1 MTNSVSR
8 WSTTRT
14 AARPDYRAMSG
25 GVRTWIV
32 RLGLAA
38 CLGVSGGA
46 AQAANDVVIFTDRDL
61 GTAIGA
67 AVAPMRSTI
76 RAVETDVRAGDAAC
90 TTLPG
95 NRVRFALLARNP
107 SQVEID
113 VCAGGS
119 GADVLAVP
127 VGFQAMALA
136 TPAKGVV
143 FSVSSDDLFRALA
156 ANAAGARPTT
166 WDQLG
171 AGYPAAPISV
181 LAAPPGSITQQIFE
195 ARMEAVC
202 VGASPAAGMPFDR
215 AGRLA
220 YCGALRK
227 DASTQSRP
235 GGVNAGTDA
244 VAAWAR
250 TAGAG
255 AIALV
260 SVGELA
266 ALDGVVVPLLIDN
279 MTPSA
284 VNIAAGRYAAAR
296 PVTLMI
302 VLPREADAARRDLA
316 RKAAFDLM
324 SEAVIGPSGT
334 LSAGGV
340 IALQPADRL
349 EARTRAVAFIE

>member
-1 MTNSVSR
+1 MTNPASR
-8 WSTTRT
+8 GNTMKT
-14 AARPDYRAMSG
+14 AARPDDRAMSG
-25 GVRTWIV
+25 GPRTWV
-32 RLGLAA
+32 MRLGLAA
-38 CLGVSGGA
+38 CIVLSGGVA
-46 AQAANDVVIFTDRDL
+46 RAANDIVIFTDRDL
-61 GTAIGA
+61 GPAVGA
-67 AVAPMRSTI
+67 AVAPMGSTV
-76 RAVETDVRAGDAAC
+76 RTVETDVRAGDAAC

-95 NRVRFALLARNP
+95 NRVRFALLPRNP

-113 VCAGGS
+113 ICAGGS
-119 GADVLAVP
+119 GADVIAVP

-143 FSVSSDDLFRALA
+143 FSVSSPDLFRALA
-156 ANAAGARPTT
+156 ANAAGARPTS

-171 AGYPAAPISV
+171 PGYPAAPISV
-181 LAAPPGSITQQIFE
+181 LSAPSGSITQQVFE

-202 VGASPAAGMPFDR
+202 VGAAPAASLPFDR

-227 DASTQSRP
+227 DTSAQPRP
-235 GGVNAGTDA
+235 AGADA
-244 VAAWAR
+244 VATWAR

-266 ALDGVVVPLLIDN
+266 ALGGVVVPLLIDN
-279 MTPSA
+279 VTPSA
-284 VNIAAGRYAAAR
+284 VNIAAGRYGAAR

-316 RKAAFDLM
+316 RKAAFDLT
-324 SEAVIGPSGT
+324 SEAMIGPSGALGT
-334 LSAGGV
+334 GGV
-340 IALQPADRL
+340 VALQPADRL
-349 EARTRAVAFIE
+349 EARAKAVAFIE